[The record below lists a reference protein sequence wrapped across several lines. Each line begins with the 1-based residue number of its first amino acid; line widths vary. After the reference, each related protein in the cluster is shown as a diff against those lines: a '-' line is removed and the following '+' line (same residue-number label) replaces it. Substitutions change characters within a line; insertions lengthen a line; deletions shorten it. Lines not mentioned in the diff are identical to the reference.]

1 MLSSCKMYYQTKEIM
16 KLITLNCNGIRS
28 AKSKGLFDYIKK
40 EKADML
46 AFQEIKAEESQTN
59 PEFFE
64 ELGYHPFVFSAE
76 KKGYSGTAIFTKQK
90 PKSHTIG
97 IGHKLF
103 DREGRSILLEFK
115 NFAFINTYFPS
126 GTSGNERQAIKMEFL
141 DYYINKKSEWE
152 KKYKKLIICG
162 DVNIAHTEI
171 DIHNPKGNEKNS
183 GFLPEERQWVTEF
196 LASGMVDVFR
206 VANPD
211 KLHEYS
217 WWTYRF
223 NARKNNKGWRI
234 DYFFTT
240 KNLTKNIR
248 SCKIDQSLI
257 VSDHAPV
264 VLEIDI

>member
-1 MLSSCKMYYQTKEIM
+1 M

-28 AKSKGLFDYIKK
+28 AKSKGLLEYLQK
-40 EKADML
+40 ENADVL
-46 AFQEIKAEESQTN
+46 AFQEIKAEESQMDL
-59 PEFFE
+59 EFFRD
-64 ELGYHPFVFSAE
+64 LGYMPFVFSAE

-90 PKSHTIG
+90 PKSHTLG
-97 IGHKLF
+97 LGHKLY
-103 DREGRSILLEFK
+103 DSEGRSILLEFK

-126 GTSGNERQAIKMEFL
+126 GTSGEERQKIKMEFL
-141 DYYINKKSEWE
+141 DYYLSKKLEWE

-183 GFLPEERQWVTEF
+183 GFLPEERKWVTDF
-196 LASGMVDVFR
+196 LNSGMIDAFR
-206 VANPD
+206 VANQN

-234 DYFFTT
+234 DYFFTS
-240 KNLTKNIR
+240 KNLAKNIR
-248 SCKIDQSLI
+248 NCKIDQSLV

-264 VLEIDI
+264 ILEIEI

>member
-1 MLSSCKMYYQTKEIM
+1 M

-28 AKSKGLFDYIKK
+28 AKNKGLFEYLKK
-40 EKADML
+40 ENADIL
-46 AFQEIKAEESQTN
+46 AFQEIKA
-59 PEFFE
+59 
-64 ELGYHPFVFSAE
+64 
-76 KKGYSGTAIFTKQK
+76 GYSGTAVFTKQK
-90 PKSHTIG
+90 PKSQVIG
-97 IGHKLF
+97 LGHKLY
-103 DREGRSILLEFK
+103 DAEGRSILVEFK

-126 GTSGNERQAIKMEFL
+126 GTSGEERQNIKMEFL
-141 DYYINKKSEWE
+141 DYYLKKKVEWE

-162 DVNIAHTEI
+162 DVNIAHTPI

-183 GFLPEERQWVTEF
+183 GYLPEERQWVTDF
-196 LASGMVDVFR
+196 LKSGMVDTFR

-217 WWTYRF
+217 WWTFRF

-234 DYFFTT
+234 DYFFIT
-240 KNLTKNIR
+240 KNLTKNII
-248 SCKIDQSLI
+248 SCKIDQSLV

>member
-1 MLSSCKMYYQTKEIM
+1 M

-28 AKSKGLFDYIKK
+28 AKSKGLFEFIKK
-40 EKADML
+40 QKSDIL
-46 AFQEIKAEESQTN
+46 AFQEIKAEHSQMN

-64 ELGYHPFVFSAE
+64 ELGYIPFVFSAQ

-90 PKSHTIG
+90 PKSHEIG
-97 IGHKLF
+97 LGHKLF
-103 DREGRSILLEFK
+103 DSEGRSILVEFK

-126 GTSGNERQAIKMEFL
+126 GTSGEERQAIKMEFL
-141 DYYINKKSEWE
+141 DFYSKKKAEWE

-162 DVNIAHTEI
+162 DVNIAHTPI

-183 GFLPEERQWVTEF
+183 GYLPEERQWITDF
-196 LASGMVDVFR
+196 LGSGMVDAFR

-223 NARKNNKGWRI
+223 NARANNKGWRI

-248 SCKIDQSLI
+248 SCKIDQSLV

-264 VLEIDI
+264 ILEMQI

>member
-1 MLSSCKMYYQTKEIM
+1 MM

-28 AKSKGLFDYIKK
+28 AKSKGLFEYIAKQ
-40 EKADML
+40 KADIL
-46 AFQEIKAEESQTN
+46 AFQEIKADESQLSL
-59 PEFFE
+59 EFFI
-64 ELGYHPFVFSAE
+64 ELGYKPFVFSAQ

-90 PKSHTIG
+90 PKASVIG
-97 IGHKLF
+97 LGHKLY
-103 DREGRSILLEFK
+103 DAEGRSILLEFK

-126 GTSGNERQAIKMEFL
+126 GTSGDERQAIKMEFL
-141 DYYINKKSEWE
+141 DYYLKKKNEWE

-162 DVNIAHTEI
+162 DINIAHTPI

-183 GFLPEERQWVTEF
+183 GYLPEERKWLTDF
-196 LASGMVDVFR
+196 LASGMLDAFR
-206 VANPD
+206 VTNFD

-223 NARKNNKGWRI
+223 GARANNKGWRI

-240 KNLTKNIR
+240 KNLQKSIR
-248 SCKIDQSLI
+248 SCAIDQSLV

-264 VLEIDI
+264 ILEIEI

>member
-1 MLSSCKMYYQTKEIM
+1 M

-28 AKSKGLFDYIKK
+28 AKSKGLFEFIKK
-40 EKADML
+40 QKADIL
-46 AFQEIKAEESQTN
+46 AFQEIKAEHSQMN

-64 ELGYHPFVFSAE
+64 ELGYIPFVFSAQ

-90 PKSHTIG
+90 PKSHEIG
-97 IGHKLF
+97 LGHKLF
-103 DREGRSILLEFK
+103 DSEGRSILVEFK

-126 GTSGNERQAIKMEFL
+126 GTSGEERQAIKMEFL
-141 DYYINKKSEWE
+141 DFYSKKKAEWE

-162 DVNIAHTEI
+162 DVNIAHTPI

-183 GFLPEERQWVTEF
+183 GYLPEDRQWVSDF
-196 LASGMVDVFR
+196 LDSGMVDALR

-223 NARKNNKGWRI
+223 NARANNKGWRI

-240 KNLTKNIR
+240 KNLTKSIR
-248 SCKIDQSLI
+248 SCKIDQSLV

-264 VLEIDI
+264 ILELEI